1 MAERFIAIAGNIGA
15 GKSTLVEYLTTKYPL
30 KPIYEPL
37 ENNPYLDDFYKD
49 MKQWSFH
56 SQVWFLSQKFH
67 LHQQI
72 GSDPG
77 TFVQDRTIYEDAE
90 IFATYH
96 HRSRRMNKRDFETYL
111 GMYESMKQGLQPP
124 DLLIYLRCSV
134 GAIRRRIKQ
143 RGRPSEQDI
152 PTSYL
157 KKLNQLYEEW
167 IGRWDQSPV
176 LVWETEQMNYLS
188 DLIHRMEFNR
198 AIEPFITE
206 NKKA

>member
-37 ENNPYLDDFYKD
+37 DNNPYLDDFYND
-49 MKQWSFH
+49 MGSWSFH
-56 SQVWFLSQKFH
+56 SQVWFLSQKFS

-96 HRSRRMNKRDFETYL
+96 HRSGRMNQRDFETYQ
-111 GMYESMKQGLQPP
+111 GMYESMKTGLQAP

-134 GAIRRRIKQ
+134 KAVRKRIKK
-143 RGRPSEQDI
+143 RGRASEQEI

-157 KKLNQLYEEW
+157 KHLNELYEEW
-167 IGRWDQSPV
+167 IERWDQSPV
-176 LVWETEQMNYLS
+176 LVWETERMNYLS
-188 DLIHRMEFNR
+188 DLIHRLEFNR
-198 AIEPFITE
+198 AIEPFIQNSKT
-206 NKKA
+206 

>member
-1 MAERFIAIAGNIGA
+1 
-15 GKSTLVEYLTTKYPL
+15 
-30 KPIYEPL
+30 
-37 ENNPYLDDFYKD
+37 
-49 MKQWSFH
+49 
-56 SQVWFLSQKFH
+56 
-67 LHQQI
+67 
-72 GSDPG
+72 
-77 TFVQDRTIYEDAE
+77 
-90 IFATYH
+90 
-96 HRSRRMNKRDFETYL
+96 MNKRDFETYL

>member
-1 MAERFIAIAGNIGA
+1 MVLPQP
-15 GKSTLVEYLTTKYPL
+15 SLVP
-30 KPIYEPL
+30 
-37 ENNPYLDDFYKD
+37 
-49 MKQWSFH
+49 
-56 SQVWFLSQKFH
+56 VAKFH